1 MPKTHLTEMS
11 PRSLD
16 GPQANFDWL
25 GAVDGEPGALR
36 TKWLIGLRWV
46 AICGQLGVAWPAVET
61 GWLDGVNLPIYL
73 MFVAVL
79 TGFNVLCMTLLRQ
92 RTETSGSVVLQLGI
106 DLTFLAALLVLA
118 GGVYNPMAS
127 IILLHASL
135 GPILFRGIWSAVA
148 GGMLVMLIWITT
160 LYHAH
165 PPALGEPDVQPF
177 VQGTS
182 FTIVA
187 LTIWMLTT
195 WLTRSLRKHRALV
208 ERLKVNQT
216 RLDRLR
222 ATGVLAAGFCHE
234 LATPLNTIGLRLR
247 RIATKLPADD
257 SDLLVVESSL
267 ADCERALRA
276 MIGSTVDADALRFQY
291 TNLPDMLHQIC
302 REWPSEGYSVIFD
315 TPIMQEWDYWIP
327 RVILV
332 QTIMDLL
339 DNAAEAL
346 ASAALNTP
354 IEIHL
359 ARDVEHIEIEVRDLG
374 PGVPATVREHL
385 GQPFATT
392 KSDGTGLGL
401 YNARN
406 LCLALGGDIRIVDR
420 EQGGTSV
427 ILRLSIAALYNEE
440 GP

>member
-1 MPKTHLTEMS
+1 
-11 PRSLD
+11 
-16 GPQANFDWL
+16 
-25 GAVDGEPGALR
+25 
-36 TKWLIGLRWV
+36 
-46 AICGQLGVAWPAVET
+46 
-61 GWLDGVNLPIYL
+61 
-73 MFVAVL
+73 
-79 TGFNVLCMTLLRQ
+79 
-92 RTETSGSVVLQLGI
+92 
-106 DLTFLAALLVLA
+106 
-118 GGVYNPMAS
+118 
-127 IILLHASL
+127 
-135 GPILFRGIWSAVA
+135 
-148 GGMLVMLIWITT
+148 
-160 LYHAH
+160 
-165 PPALGEPDVQPF
+165 
-177 VQGTS
+177 
-182 FTIVA
+182 
-187 LTIWMLTT
+187 
-195 WLTRSLRKHRALV
+195 
-208 ERLKVNQT
+208 
-216 RLDRLR
+216 
-222 ATGVLAAGFCHE
+222 
-234 LATPLNTIGLRLR
+234 
-247 RIATKLPADD
+247 
-257 SDLLVVESSL
+257 
-267 ADCERALRA
+267 
-276 MIGSTVDADALRFQY
+276 
-291 TNLPDMLHQIC
+291 
-302 REWPSEGYSVIFD
+302 VIFD

-406 LCLALGGDIRIVDR
+406 LCLALGGDIHIVDR